1 MEKFMKKFLRSSI
14 ITSTVLILL
23 GFLLIFQSE
32 TTIMMIS
39 YVIGGV
45 LVAIGVLALIR
56 YVRAGESPALRNEL
70 DIVYGTVT
78 IIFGIIIIKNYQII
92 ASIIPAVIGIAII
105 ISSAGKL
112 NYAFQLK
119 TEENR
124 MWKTTMIL
132 SIISTIFGVFL
143 LFNPFKAAMGIMK
156 IIGVFI
162 IIYAILDL
170 ISTIA
175 IKSNVSRIQKAVE
188 ETITDAEIVS
198 ENDSKEEKK
207 KTHKSKKRKT
217 KDKELG
223 ECYRWINYYLL

>member
-217 KDKELG
+217 KEKE
-223 ECYRWINYYLL
+223 

>member
-78 IIFGIIIIKNYQII
+78 IIFGIIIIKNYQMI

-119 TEENR
+119 TEENS

-217 KDKELG
+217 KDKE
-223 ECYRWINYYLL
+223 

>member
-78 IIFGIIIIKNYQII
+78 IIFGIIIIKNYQMI

-132 SIISTIFGVFL
+132 SIISTIFGVIL

-217 KDKELG
+217 KDKE
-223 ECYRWINYYLL
+223 

>member
-1 MEKFMKKFLRSSI
+1 MKKFLRSSI

-78 IIFGIIIIKNYQII
+78 IIFGIIIIKNYQMI

-207 KTHKSKKRKT
+207 KTHKNKKRKT
-217 KDKELG
+217 KDKE
-223 ECYRWINYYLL
+223 

>member
-207 KTHKSKKRKT
+207 KTHKSKKEKQ
-217 KDKELG
+217 KIKNKESVIDG
-223 ECYRWINYYLL
+223 

>member
-124 MWKTTMIL
+124 MWKTTKIL

-217 KDKELG
+217 KDKE
-223 ECYRWINYYLL
+223 

>member
-132 SIISTIFGVFL
+132 SIISTIFGVIL

-207 KTHKSKKRKT
+207 KTHKRKKRKT
-217 KDKELG
+217 KDK
-223 ECYRWINYYLL
+223 

>member
-78 IIFGIIIIKNYQII
+78 IIFGIIIIKNYQMI

-207 KTHKSKKRKT
+207 KAHKSKKRKT
-217 KDKELG
+217 KDKE
-223 ECYRWINYYLL
+223 

>member
-78 IIFGIIIIKNYQII
+78 IIFGIIIIKNYQMI

-132 SIISTIFGVFL
+132 SIISTIFGVIL

-207 KTHKSKKRKT
+207 KAHKSKKRKT
-217 KDKELG
+217 KDKE
-223 ECYRWINYYLL
+223 